1 MSLEQNE
8 SEAEAQYLPVSHGVR
23 ISTNFSIL
31 PLRDVI
37 LDGQCFT
44 NHKTSLSPLCAW
56 LSSFSNKCK
65 WARGHQRN
73 QEMKMF
79 SLVVILD
86 EGLSPGLL
94 SVFVSLSSSSVLS
107 LCFVDLAI
115 LSSPFMIVSS
125 CSVTVFG
132 GLELSLN

>member
-1 MSLEQNE
+1 MSRNE
-8 SEAEAQYLPVSHGVR
+8 SESEAQHLPVSHGVQIR
-23 ISTNFSIL
+23 TSFSIL
-31 PLRDVI
+31 PHRDVI
-37 LDGQCFT
+37 LDGQCST
-44 NHKTSLSPLCAW
+44 NHKTSLSLLCAW

-107 LCFVDLAI
+107 LCSVDLAI

-125 CSVTVFG
+125 CSVTVG
-132 GLELSLN
+132 GLGTFS

>member
-1 MSLEQNE
+1 
-8 SEAEAQYLPVSHGVR
+8 
-23 ISTNFSIL
+23 
-31 PLRDVI
+31 
-37 LDGQCFT
+37 
-44 NHKTSLSPLCAW
+44 
-56 LSSFSNKCK
+56 
-65 WARGHQRN
+65 
-73 QEMKMF
+73 MKMF

-94 SVFVSLSSSSVLS
+94 SVFVSLSNSSVLS

>member
-1 MSLEQNE
+1 MSLERNE
-8 SEAEAQYLPVSHGVR
+8 SEAEARYLPVSHGVR
-23 ISTNFSIL
+23 IRNNFSIL

-44 NHKTSLSPLCAW
+44 NHKTSLSLLCAW

-73 QEMKMF
+73 QEMF